1 MKYQVFVCADP
12 EFEADMGNLVK
23 IAIMIQDEQ
32 VHVKLQ
38 LGGIFIDPYALLSHI
53 IQEQR
58 VDSIYTFATGVFGRK
73 RGIKLAQKIKMFDKQ
88 AKLILSTIDILR
100 SYLIFENNVTVLD
113 CIDLK
118 KAEISFK
125 VA

>member
-58 VDSIYTFATGVFGRK
+58 VDSIYTFATGVLEEK
-73 RGIKLAQKIKMFDKQ
+73 
-88 AKLILSTIDILR
+88 
-100 SYLIFENNVTVLD
+100 E
-113 CIDLK
+113 
-118 KAEISFK
+118 E
-125 VA
+125 